1 MVEGAQVALEQT
13 MPKQLTRLLGGG
25 QGGGTRPLDTIN
37 AGNAGFGTAQELL
50 FLEREGPSYQPDLVV
65 LVYYVDNDTANNG
78 IAIARKLGLSTAHR
92 PYFDLAA
99 DGSLHQVDRAEAVPD
114 TLGRVDDFFRAH
126 SLLYSVGENLL
137 TAKSFA
143 KQYHAMRM
151 GEDAATYKIEATREW
166 RSAWAVTEA
175 LLKRARASSDALGAE
190 LLVVCA
196 PSQFQLDDEAWEKLI
211 GSDRASVMARYR
223 QDVPNRR
230 LEEAAGRAGVRF
242 LDLLPGFQMAA
253 QADAT
258 PLYFEEDGHWTASG
272 HALAARLI
280 AAYLHEQGLLNDD
293 GEEPRVADRVGGP
306 GAVSPAPAVGRAD
319 QAPRRAFA
327 VSSRSITRSRPS
339 TSIVS
344 KSGGETLLNVLAT
357 RSDMNNCPVLTP
369 RLAAS
374 SRRLASRVAWS
385 NEGAP
390 LTIAVASFSKRR
402 GGRAVQALRDQQR
415 VVVGRPIGVE
425 EAEQLRRLAEALQA
439 LLDQRQDRLQRR
451 IVRDDA
457 GPLQERPDALGQ
469 LGERQLADVV
479 PVQPVELVQVEDR
492 AGRC

>member
-1 MVEGAQVALEQT
+1 MLRRRGVRPSPARRPGPVGPAGPRVEQAPHGDDSAGPILVLTGLMLGLVIVEVGLLALGPRLPGLYNLATFQRLHPEYGFFHQPGARGWTRSSEFTTYVQINSRGLRDDETAIPKPDGTFRVLVLGDSMVEGAQVALEQT

-211 GSDRASVMARYR
+211 GSGPGLGDGAIPSGRPES
-223 QDVPNRR
+223 
-230 LEEAAGRAGVRF
+230 AAGRGGGTGRRC
-242 LDLLPGFQMAA
+242 GS
-253 QADAT
+253 
-258 PLYFEEDGHWTASG
+258 WTSC
-272 HALAARLI
+272 R
-280 AAYLHEQGLLNDD
+280 
-293 GEEPRVADRVGGP
+293 
-306 GAVSPAPAVGRAD
+306 
-319 QAPRRAFA
+319 
-327 VSSRSITRSRPS
+327 
-339 TSIVS
+339 
-344 KSGGETLLNVLAT
+344 
-357 RSDMNNCPVLTP
+357 
-369 RLAAS
+369 
-374 SRRLASRVAWS
+374 ASRWRPRPMLPRCTS
-385 NEGAP
+385 RKTG
-390 LTIAVASFSKRR
+390 T
-402 GGRAVQALRDQQR
+402 GRHP
-415 VVVGRPIGVE
+415 GMPWRP
-425 EAEQLRRLAEALQA
+425 A
-439 LLDQRQDRLQRR
+439 
-451 IVRDDA
+451 
-457 GPLQERPDALGQ
+457 
-469 LGERQLADVV
+469 
-479 PVQPVELVQVEDR
+479 
-492 AGRC
+492 